1 MEYPEEAC
9 FVYGAGDLFK
19 VHHVMTA
26 ATFGGEEA
34 VLNCMCGVLVR
45 MSCNAVV
52 REHKCRLLT
61 DKGKASTYEA
71 STSGFGFS
79 SDVTRITLMRC

>member
-1 MEYPEEAC
+1 MKYAEEAC

-34 VLNCMCGVLVR
+34 VLNCMCVVLVR
-45 MSCNAVV
+45 MSMMCGCG
-52 REHKCRLLT
+52 CRLLT
-61 DKGKASTYEA
+61 DEGKASTYEA
-71 STSGFGFS
+71 ITSGFGFS
-79 SDVTRITLMRC
+79 GNVTRNL

>member
-1 MEYPEEAC
+1 MKYAEEAC

-34 VLNCMCGVLVR
+34 VLNCMCVVLVR
-45 MSCNAVV
+45 MSMMCG
-52 REHKCRLLT
+52 C
-61 DKGKASTYEA
+61 G
-71 STSGFGFS
+71 STSVAYLLMKARPLRTRRS
-79 SDVTRITLMRC
+79 LLDSDSAVT

>member
-26 ATFGGEEA
+26 ATFGGEES
-34 VLNCMCGVLVR
+34 VFDCMCVVLVR
-45 MSCNAVV
+45 MSMMCGDVV
-52 REHKCRLLT
+52 AQVSLT
-61 DKGKASTYEA
+61 Y
-71 STSGFGFS
+71 
-79 SDVTRITLMRC
+79 

>member
-1 MEYPEEAC
+1 MKYAEEAC

-34 VLNCMCGVLVR
+34 VLNCMCVVLVR
-45 MSCNAVV
+45 MSMMCG
-52 REHKCRLLT
+52 C
-61 DKGKASTYEA
+61 G
-71 STSGFGFS
+71 STSVAYLHLDEALG
-79 SDVTRITLMRC
+79 RCCVCSVCVRGDY

>member
-1 MEYPEEAC
+1 MEHTEEAC

-26 ATFGGEEA
+26 ATFSGEES

-45 MSCNAVV
+45 MRMCGGVGAQVS
-52 REHKCRLLT
+52 LT
-61 DKGKASTYEA
+61 Y
-71 STSGFGFS
+71 
-79 SDVTRITLMRC
+79 